1 MNASLERKS
10 LWRAGIIALAGLI
23 VYVAIVSAIAAFIQ
37 PAFGDE
43 WLMPVGILLALIPAA
58 LWMIFFYSQDAS
70 EPEPRAYVIAIA
82 VLGALLAA
90 AIGQPLINQF
100 FRAST
105 WIGRDTLTEILG
117 SILVVGFTQEFLK
130 YAAVRFSIYYSSEF
144 DQRVDGVVYGTAA
157 GIGYAAYL
165 NVATI
170 AASGGISGT
179 ELSAGAIRMV
189 VTTLAQGALGGLV
202 GYFIART
209 KFDDEPVWW
218 MPMGLTLAAAVN
230 GLFSWLSGEI
240 TRAPLFI
247 SASGLGSGGY
257 TPWPA
262 LVLSTLVAI
271 ALFGVIFLL
280 IRRAQQLTL
289 AGADADN
296 K

>member
-1 MNASLERKS
+1 MNASQERKS

-37 PAFGDE
+37 PAFGDQ
-43 WLMPVGILLALIPAA
+43 WLMPVGILLALVPAI

-90 AIGQPLINQF
+90 AIGQPLINGF
-100 FRAST
+100 FRTSS
-105 WIGRDTLTEILG
+105 WIGRDTATEILG

-130 YAAVRFSIYYSSEF
+130 FAAVRFSIYYSSEF
-144 DQRVDGVVYGTAA
+144 DQRVDGVIYGTAA

-165 NVATI
+165 NIATI

-209 KFDDEPVWW
+209 KFDDEPAWW
-218 MPMGLTLAAAVN
+218 MPAGLTLAAAVN

-240 TRAPLFI
+240 TRAPLSI
-247 SASGLGSGGY
+247 DASGLGSGGY

-262 LVLSTLVAI
+262 LVLSTLIAI
-271 ALFGVIFLL
+271 VLFGVIFLL

>member
-105 WIGRDTLTEILG
+105 WIGRDALTEILG

-165 NVATI
+165 NIATI

-247 SASGLGSGGY
+247 NASGLGSGGY

-262 LVLSTLVAI
+262 LVLSALVAI

>member
-1 MNASLERKS
+1 MNALQERKS
-10 LWRAGIIALAGLI
+10 LWRAGIIALVGLV

-37 PAFGDE
+37 PAFGDQ
-43 WLMPVGILLALIPAA
+43 WLTPIGVVLALIPAV
-58 LWMIFFYSQDAS
+58 LWMIFFYTQDSS

-90 AIGQPLINQF
+90 AVGQPLIHDF
-100 FRAST
+100 FRASS
-105 WIGRDTLTEILG
+105 WIGRDALTEILG
-117 SILVVGFTQEFLK
+117 SILVVGFTQEFIK

-144 DQRVDGVVYGTAA
+144 DQRVDGVIYGTAA

-165 NVATI
+165 NIATI

-202 GYFIART
+202 GYFIARA

-218 MPMGLTLAAAVN
+218 MPVGLTIAAAVN
-230 GLFSWLSGEI
+230 GLFSWLSGEV
-240 TRAPLFI
+240 TRAPLSI
-247 SASGLGSGGY
+247 DASGLGSGGY

-262 LVLSTLVAI
+262 LALSALVAI
-271 ALFGVIFLL
+271 ILFGVIFLL

-289 AGADADN
+289 AGADTDG